1 MTHFLRS
8 GNTVSYY
15 EKSRSQ
21 EVAKVSFCL
30 KSPGQLSCNINLMD
44 HDAELTCFPNASEH
58 LDLIA
63 SPENIQIECELDP
76 QNILAAE
83 FSNQSLQ
90 VSDESNPI
98 SENMGIENTWSQDEC
113 FSTASAASSFPIPL
127 PPPTSSDVCEGPENF
142 TGELS
147 SLFEISEDND
157 VSDNC
162 AQRGV
167 CGLRNLGNTCF
178 MSAGIQSLVAASALV
193 EYFTNKSEEDSL
205 KSSSA
210 CSSLVDE
217 FALLVRKMW
226 SGQYSIVHPNDF
238 KQILGVHYP
247 QFKDYRQFLAL
258 LLDGLHEQLNTA
270 TSSESSS
277 NLASVCETTLKDAQ
291 CTSTSL
297 LENNNLAVSDKDF
310 YNLRKEING
319 PIKVTNELKSNNTCD
334 VMSPTKATN
343 VELGNKTTSN
353 TPPCSAVSSAG
364 TVSPFVDFAL
374 KDTAFDL
381 KDILKDAKTSNVNVL
396 VTEQEANNEI
406 RFDSEKFPRKERRH
420 EVVNVNSFHIYE
432 NQTSGKRNKST
443 VDLKRIKMYDEH
455 AKCNSN
461 TPDEKEKNFMMEI
474 SRKKYL
480 EKNIRMECERK
491 NNNTQMTGI
500 EEDGVAVSDTVVS
513 SVDLLA
519 DKHWQSHLADNQ
531 SILVDLFQGQFKSTV
546 VCSGCQFVSITY
558 EPFMY
563 LSVPLPYAMEQQI
576 CVTFVPTSVQGSDV
590 SPIQCLVTVN
600 KQDRVSHI
608 KQSVCKVLGI
618 QSDLLLAEV
627 LDHHVAKFLEPN
639 SLVRYVNDLNRKV
652 YAFELSPPVSEV
664 MSEDTDVTNMD
675 LDVTSNSVQS
685 LKCTICLDEKETNIK
700 KHIDCSFSL
709 CDDCVNSYP
718 NYNKNQLNSSPS
730 ETISC
735 PVCGKLICPDKDLIS
750 IENCGYIKPT
760 LRTLNVPVVFR
771 LDILGDGN
779 NNKKSVDL
787 FGHPRLISVSNHI
800 SAECLHEK
808 IRSILPSTYTKPY
821 KLLLVDGQGSH
832 CSRCMFNA
840 HCRGCPIGVEG
851 SVTLHNSDTLAVTFS
866 ETVTDGG
873 DTQHPSLAALRSP
886 KALTLYDCIKA
897 FSQSELLDE
906 HNPWFCPKCENNQ
919 CATKTLSVCRYP
931 DYLIVYLKRF
941 VFHECMSL
949 KLEDKVQ
956 FPLTN
961 LVMQHCSFVYDLYA
975 CVCHIG
981 GVSAGHY
988 TAYTLHPNT
997 KEWHYFNDETVLEQR
1012 PQDEDFNNAY
1022 ILFYKKRDEDSDV
1035 EVSGP

>member
-1 MTHFLRS
+1 
-8 GNTVSYY
+8 
-15 EKSRSQ
+15 
-21 EVAKVSFCL
+21 
-30 KSPGQLSCNINLMD
+30 
-44 HDAELTCFPNASEH
+44 
-58 LDLIA
+58 
-63 SPENIQIECELDP
+63 
-76 QNILAAE
+76 LAA
-83 FSNQSLQ
+83 
-90 VSDESNPI
+90 
-98 SENMGIENTWSQDEC
+98 
-113 FSTASAASSFPIPL
+113 
-127 PPPTSSDVCEGPENF
+127 
-142 TGELS
+142 
-147 SLFEISEDND
+147 
-157 VSDNC
+157 
-162 AQRGV
+162 
-167 CGLRNLGNTCF
+167 
-178 MSAGIQSLVAASALV
+178 
-193 EYFTNKSEEDSL
+193 
-205 KSSSA
+205 
-210 CSSLVDE
+210 
-217 FALLVRKMW
+217 
-226 SGQYSIVHPNDF
+226 
-238 KQILGVHYP
+238 
-247 QFKDYRQFLAL
+247 
-258 LLDGLHEQLNTA
+258 
-270 TSSESSS
+270 
-277 NLASVCETTLKDAQ
+277 
-291 CTSTSL
+291 
-297 LENNNLAVSDKDF
+297 
-310 YNLRKEING
+310 
-319 PIKVTNELKSNNTCD
+319 
-334 VMSPTKATN
+334 
-343 VELGNKTTSN
+343 SN
-353 TPPCSAVSSAG
+353 TPPCSAASSAG

-443 VDLKRIKMYDEH
+443 VLHYNSAQDFHDGLVDLKRIKMYDEH

-513 SVDLLA
+513 TVDLLA

-576 CVTFVPTSVQGSDV
+576 CVTFVPTSVQGSNV
-590 SPIQCLVTVN
+590 SPIQCLVTIN

-664 MSEDTDVTNMD
+664 MSEDTDATNMD

-873 DTQHPSLAALRSP
+873 DTQHPSLGCPIGVEGSVTLHNSDTLAVTFSETVTDGGDTQHPSLTALRSP

-931 DYLIVYLKRF
+931 DYLIVYLKRVNIMVGAMVNAPF
-941 VFHECMSL
+941 RTLPFISMNSYPNYNKNQLNSSPSETISCPVCGKLICPDKDLISIENCGYIKPTLRTLNVPVVFRLDILGDGNNNKKSVDLFGHPRLISVSNHISAECLHEKIRSILPSCELNLCCQGNVDGSIDGQSTVWKHL
-949 KLEDKVQ
+949 QIYCD
-956 FPLTN
+956 FPLTI
-961 LVMQHCSFVYDLYA
+961 CFIS
-975 CVCHIG
+975 